1 MSRSSRALTGTAIV
15 AALFAGA
22 CGGDDEVVWDLRS
35 PTTAGDLGGRG
46 SAITDEGAARYT
58 VRLPDRDIAGSFR
71 SIDGLADPARRA
83 TNGGAIDAI
92 ALRYPFATTAD
103 QVAGYIADIG
113 SLFAIDA
120 ERQAALDGFVGR
132 VRASAESN
140 GGRIDVTDFEP
151 GSTRARTSAFT
162 IATEPSVAVELLV
175 ATMDADTMA
184 LTVMI
189 EFDPA
194 SPQSDS

>member
-1 MSRSSRALTGTAIV
+1 MTGTAIV

-22 CGGDDEVVWDLRS
+22 CGGDDEIVWDLRS

-83 TNGGAIDAI
+83 ANGGAIDTV

-103 QVAGYIADIG
+103 PVADHIADIG

-120 ERQAALDGFVGR
+120 ERQAALDVFVSQ

-151 GSTRARTSAFT
+151 GNVRARTSAFT
-162 IATEPSVAVELLV
+162 IATEPTIEVELLV
-175 ATMDADTMA
+175 GTMDADTMA
-184 LTVMI
+184 LTLMI

-194 SPQSDS
+194 PPQSES